1 MHGAVP
7 EELRSIYA
15 SKYPTSTLLSKARE
29 GAHFAATHDN
39 NFSWSPNG
47 EPVPAHSKVP
57 AERLTNADPF
67 KALKYEY
74 WESVRQQIVSKDSR
88 SRGHSV
94 GLPQG
99 AEAATTPVGA
109 ILAAAS
115 KSANASAGTTDL
127 EMDDQAYF
135 AEHFGSSGPS
145 AADSA
150 AASYDSAEQR
160 EAADQPEP
168 SASTRSAQAANAGG
182 MQLSAADIAALR
194 RRGVPVPS
202 GSEESGEW
210 PAGERQSSLEHQ
222 SWPRGTWDDD
232 RSAATNATPSW
243 KQPDQSE
250 TDFDPAEYFGGER
263 SNERAW

>member
-29 GAHFAATHDN
+29 GAQFAAAHDN

-74 WESVRQQIVSKDSR
+74 WESVRQQIVGKDSR
-88 SRGHSV
+88 SRRHSV

-115 KSANASAGTTDL
+115 KSANASTTDS

-135 AEHFGSSGPS
+135 AEHFGDSGSSS
-145 AADSA
+145 ADSA
-150 AASYDSAEQR
+150 ATSYDSAEQR
-160 EAADQPEP
+160 AASDQLE
-168 SASTRSAQAANAGG
+168 SSESTRSAQAASTGG

-202 GSEESGEW
+202 SSEESDEW

-222 SWPRGTWDDD
+222 SWPRGTWDD
-232 RSAATNATPSW
+232 SKSGATNAAPSW

-263 SNERAW
+263 SNGRAW